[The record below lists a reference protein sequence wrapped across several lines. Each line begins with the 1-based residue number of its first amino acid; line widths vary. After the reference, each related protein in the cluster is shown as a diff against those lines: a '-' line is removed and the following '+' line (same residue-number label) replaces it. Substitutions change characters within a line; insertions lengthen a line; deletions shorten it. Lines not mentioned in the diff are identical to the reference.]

1 MLDYTKPEPIT
12 LKNHPEFTER
22 WLTERIE
29 EDTTILGLGE
39 LIVIE
44 RERQQDK
51 AGRLDFLLADTDPE
65 ANQRYEVEI
74 QLGATDESHI
84 IRCIEYWDIERR
96 RYPGYDHCAV
106 IVAEDVTSR
115 FLNILGLFAGNIP
128 LIAIQLNALKVG
140 SQIVLDFVRV
150 LDRISLRKD
159 DPPPPPVTDR
169 AYWQGRVPTK
179 MIEIVDEC
187 LQIINE
193 RATTAL
199 QLNYNKYYIG
209 LQDNT
214 RSRNFIHF
222 KPKNQFTHI
231 LAEVADKQ
239 PWVDRLDEAGLAANP
254 ASHHV
259 RVTVSPKDMT
269 KHRDLLA
276 ELLHR
281 AVEEYQ
287 Q

>member
-12 LKNHPEFTER
+12 LKDHPEFTEK
-22 WLTERIE
+22 WLAERIE

-39 LIVIE
+39 LVVIE
-44 RERQQDK
+44 RERRQEK
-51 AGRLDFLLADTDPE
+51 AGRLDFLLADPE
-65 ANQRYEVEI
+65 ANLRYEVEL

-140 SQIVLDFVRV
+140 NQIVLDFVRV
-150 LDRISLRKD
+150 LDAVSLRRD
-159 DPPPPPVTDR
+159 DESDAQAAVTDR
-169 AYWQGRVPTK
+169 VYWQSRVPAK
-179 MIEIVDEC
+179 MIEMVDDC
-187 LQIINE
+187 LTIINE
-193 RATTAL
+193 KASAPV

-214 RSRNFIHF
+214 RSRLFVYF
-222 KPKNQFTHI
+222 KPKKQFTHI
-231 LAEVADKQ
+231 CAQVSDKQ
-239 PWVDRLDEAGLAANP
+239 PWLDRLDEAGLAATVERRC
-254 ASHHV
+254 V

-269 KHRDLLA
+269 KHRELLT
-276 ELLHR
+276 ELLHK
-281 AVEEYQ
+281 AVDEYEQ
-287 Q
+287 